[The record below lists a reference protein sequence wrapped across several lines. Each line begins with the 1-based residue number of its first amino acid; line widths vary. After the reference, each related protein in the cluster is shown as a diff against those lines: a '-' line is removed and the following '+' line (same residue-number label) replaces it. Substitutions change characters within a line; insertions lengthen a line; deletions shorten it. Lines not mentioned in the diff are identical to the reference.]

1 MTPRYCVQS
10 YNPHDPADQS
20 GEIFNQFFTSLKT
33 ATRQAK
39 AEWYTMDG
47 RRVSLYER
55 KGDRWE
61 LKRRWP

>member
-10 YNPHDPADQS
+10 YNPYDPGDQS
-20 GEIFNQFFTSLKT
+20 GGIFNQFFTSLKT

-47 RRVSLYER
+47 RCVSLF
-55 KGDRWE
+55 KKTNDKWVLIKRWQ
-61 LKRRWP
+61 